1 MITLIMPNVVMQDA
15 ILRHPGVIPRRN
27 TTFGKM
33 QITQIKTS
41 KDNLCNLFKICVIR
55 GL

>member
-1 MITLIMPNVVMQDA
+1 MITQIK
-15 ILRHPGVIPRRN
+15 R
-27 TTFGKM
+27 

-41 KDNLCNLFKICVIR
+41 TDNLCNLFKICVIK